1 MIIKGFN
8 FKSNKIF
15 SIILI
20 AIIIAIIL
28 ILVSFYLVHLNY
40 KEKTKV
46 DILDILDKKNILNAK
61 SYIAEYSLNIV
72 SNKNQNNYDIKEM
85 YENNEGNES
94 FVFEIK
100 NNNDIIYYKLK
111 DNNLEISSTSQ
122 LNTFKLENYAID
134 KKNLFSLS
142 TFIEIFKLVESNEN
156 QNNFAKISIEYND
169 NKIYYSILFDNENK
183 DKINTDVYNN
193 YISILSDGVIVSKLE
208 LSIDKETLKPLEYR
222 VFDDKGS
229 SYINIL
235 FKNITINV

>member
-134 KKNLFSLS
+134 KK
-142 TFIEIFKLVESNEN
+142 I
-156 QNNFAKISIEYND
+156 
-169 NKIYYSILFDNENK
+169 
-183 DKINTDVYNN
+183 
-193 YISILSDGVIVSKLE
+193 
-208 LSIDKETLKPLEYR
+208 
-222 VFDDKGS
+222 
-229 SYINIL
+229 
-235 FKNITINV
+235 

>member
-134 KKNLFSLS
+134 KKNLISLS

-156 QNNFAKISIEYND
+156 QNNF
-169 NKIYYSILFDNENK
+169 
-183 DKINTDVYNN
+183 
-193 YISILSDGVIVSKLE
+193 E
-208 LSIDKETLKPLEYR
+208 LSSKKTKCI
-222 VFDDKGS
+222 V
-229 SYINIL
+229 
-235 FKNITINV
+235 